1 MTPHATSH
9 ATSHAPSEATSAAAS
24 GATSEAYLSQL
35 FSLSG
40 RVALVTGGSSGI
52 GRAIAGALARAGASV
67 VVVARREP
75 ELAAVVD
82 ELRADGCRAA
92 WVSGDLSTRDGVRTA
107 AAAAAAVFGEPDIL
121 VNSAGVNLRPPMNDL
136 TDEVWDTTMAVNLEA
151 PYLLGQRFGP
161 GMAERGFGRII
172 HVSSQQAHRAFVQ
185 SGAYG
190 VSKGALESL
199 ARSQAEAWSPHG
211 VTCNTLVPGFV
222 LTPLNARLA
231 DDPEKVASLAARTMT
246 GRNGLPEDFAGA
258 AVFLASGA
266 AGYVTGQSLFVDG
279 GLSVH

>member
-1 MTPHATSH
+1 MTSQ
-9 ATSHAPSEATSAAAS
+9 
-24 GATSEAYLSQL
+24 AYLSQL
-35 FSLSG
+35 FSLDG
-40 RVALVTGGSSGI
+40 RVAVVTGGSSGI

-67 VVVARREP
+67 VIVARGEA
-75 ELAAVVD
+75 ELASAAA
-82 ELRADGCRAA
+82 ELTSDGCRAA
-92 WVSGDLSTRDGVRTA
+92 WVRGDLSTRQGVRTA
-107 AAAAAAVFGEPDIL
+107 AEAAAAVFGEPDIL
-121 VNSAGVNLRPPMNDL
+121 VNSAGINLRPPMTEL

-172 HVSSQQAHRAFVQ
+172 HITSQQAHRAFVQ

-190 VSKGALESL
+190 VSKGGLESL
-199 ARSQAEAWSPHG
+199 TRSQAEAWSPYG
-211 VTCNTLVPGFV
+211 VTANTLVPGFV

-231 DDPEKVASLAARTMT
+231 DDPERVASLAARTMT
-246 GRNGLPEDFAGA
+246 GRNGLPDDFAGA

-266 AGYVTGQSLFVDG
+266 SAYVTGQSVFVDG